1 MQLQAARR
9 PDRAP
14 GWVRQSRGVSRRLYV
29 AGLIETKAKYG
40 WRVNAH
46 RVAHAA
52 FEEYNTRQNMHP
64 ALRPANWQ
72 REHHQELVD
81 RRNDL
86 DMAAAQV
93 VDAAYARAMEHRDRL
108 AANRVL
114 GLRDRPVADYADPD
128 PPPRLPDVASLVSAA
143 RPGPAAGIAHA
154 A

>member
-1 MQLQAARR
+1 MAEKILPYDPAASLTT
-9 PDRAP
+9 PEA
-14 GWVRQSRGVSRRLYV
+14 VEYF
-29 AGLIETKAKYG
+29 
-40 WRVNAH
+40 VNDALESGDAAYIAH
-46 RVAHAA
+46 ALGIAHAA

-72 REHHQELVD
+72 REHHQELVE

-86 DMAAAQV
+86 DIAAAQV